1 MKKTTPLKVFISIY
15 IGLFLAG
22 ILAFVMDIVER
33 FGFGWLYHV
42 YYLHGWFNNFTD
54 WLGFAMS
61 YGLVGLPVVW
71 IFSCFSTWLINL
83 FVRDSGDTAPTENS
97 QPNSARSISRLLQ
110 ILMVL
115 FSSYLLMTIFLWQL
129 DLHKQRALQL
139 ERRAQQQKV
148 IERVQLAGGWDAI
161 RRGCV
166 SLAEQ
171 NTNGFYSHWHDTN
184 GLPTAIVELNPMMVE
199 YYPVYSCV
207 RIRIFGIHSTG
218 GHSTPYFGLEVDTS
232 TNSIGNNHGT
242 GYDNGGVIGNRHST
256 NNQVAEGIYEIY

>member
-22 ILAFVMDIVER
+22 ILAYVIDIVQR
-33 FGFGWLYHV
+33 IAFGWLYHI
-42 YYLHGWFNNFTD
+42 YYGYWHDNFSGW
-54 WLGFAMS
+54 LRFAMR
-61 YGLVGLPVVW
+61 YGLVGLPVVL
-71 IFSCFSTWLINL
+71 IFSCFSAWLINL

-97 QPNSARSISRLLQ
+97 QPNSARPISRLWQ
-110 ILMVL
+110 ILLVL

-129 DLHKQRALQL
+129 DLHKQRALQF

-161 RRGCV
+161 KRDCV

-184 GLPTAIVELNPMMVE
+184 GLPAAIVALNPMMVE
-199 YYPVYSCV
+199 YEPEYGCV

-232 TNSIGNNHGT
+232 TNSIGYNHGT
-242 GYDNGGVIGNRHST
+242 RYDNGGVIGNHHST